1 MKLFITR
8 IVLALRNFQQ
18 WLVAQV
24 MFGFLNFLKLF
35 PADGAIR
42 FADRMMRRLGRR
54 TRRHRLMLTNLRN
67 AFPEKSEAEIE
78 VIALDSWGN
87 MGRLAAISRIERRA
101 AGQLATSSSRAAAQ
115 PKSMYFSDLWPI
127 IESAVFSIL

>member
-42 FADRMMRRLGRR
+42 FADRMMRRVGRL
-54 TRRHRLMLTNLRN
+54 TSRHRTH
-67 AFPEKSEAEIE
+67 ADQS
-78 VIALDSWGN
+78 
-87 MGRLAAISRIERRA
+87 
-101 AGQLATSSSRAAAQ
+101 AQ
-115 PKSMYFSDLWPI
+115 CLP
-127 IESAVFSIL
+127 